1 MTYIYIIITY
11 CYMLL
16 YAIIL
21 VSLLVIIKLS
31 MMGPISVGLLEDPVN
46 KKGEKNS
53 RILFEIESM

>member
-1 MTYIYIIITY
+1 
-11 CYMLL
+11 MLL
-16 YAIIL
+16 YDIIL